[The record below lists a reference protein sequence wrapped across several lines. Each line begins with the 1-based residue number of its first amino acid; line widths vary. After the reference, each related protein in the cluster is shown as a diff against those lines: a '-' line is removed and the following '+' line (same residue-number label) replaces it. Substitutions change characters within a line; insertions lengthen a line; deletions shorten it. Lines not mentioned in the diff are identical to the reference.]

1 MKKFKAML
9 YTGNSNRV
17 RVFLDHNTYYRG
29 VLHLEIGDYLVKDEK
44 GCVYKVSKTEFEKM
58 YIEIEK
64 GVYYK
69 K

>member
-1 MKKFKAML
+1 MKRIEAML
-9 YTGNSNRV
+9 YTGNSNKV
-17 RVFLDHNTYYRG
+17 RVFLDHNTYYTG

-44 GCVYKVSKTEFEKM
+44 GCVYKVPKKEFEKM
-58 YIEIEK
+58 YTEVEK

>member
-1 MKKFKAML
+1 MKKVKALL
-9 YTGNSNRV
+9 YTGNSNKV
-17 RVFLDHNTYYRG
+17 RAFLDHNTYYRG
-29 VLHLEIGDYLVKDEK
+29 VLYLEIGDYLVKDEK
-44 GCVYKVSKTEFEKM
+44 GCAYKVPKTEFEKM